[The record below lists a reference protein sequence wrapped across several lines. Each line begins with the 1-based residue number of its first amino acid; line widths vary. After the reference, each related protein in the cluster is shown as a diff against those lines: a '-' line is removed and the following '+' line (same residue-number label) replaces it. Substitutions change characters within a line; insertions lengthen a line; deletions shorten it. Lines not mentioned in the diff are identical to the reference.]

1 MPPDA
6 PRPTVADLVLSQVR
20 PTPPPPLPGPFE
32 PASAP
37 ITVSI
42 GLPGLFGATIPIAS
56 KGRLYLAGA
65 AVFGMGLAGGV
76 GVAALTHLL
85 RRRVR

>member
-1 MPPDA
+1 
-6 PRPTVADLVLSQVR
+6 
-20 PTPPPPLPGPFE
+20 
-32 PASAP
+32 
-37 ITVSI
+37 VSI

-76 GVAALTHLL
+76 GVAALIHFL